1 MNRRRPRNPQLAA
14 QESECI
20 EFSNQTMLPV
30 QEEGIAATFVN
41 SRRKDLRKIK
51 YDKCYFRATGGG
63 RADFIIGYDRDVD
76 VILELKGSD
85 LKHALVQVTDTLERW
100 KDDEIR
106 YKQIVC
112 LIVYGH
118 TFPRARS
125 NRGAM
130 ERDFLDRHRSLLWIR
145 QNGEERF
152 SFRKLAGRSK

>member
-1 MNRRRPRNPQLAA
+1 MNRRKPRNQERAA
-14 QESECI
+14 REGECI
-20 EFSNQTMLPV
+20 EFSNQTSLPV
-30 QEEGIAATFVN
+30 EEEGICATFVN
-41 SRRKDLRKIK
+41 PHGRELRKIQ
-51 YDKCYFRATGGG
+51 YDKCYFRETEGG
-63 RADFIIGYDRDVD
+63 RADFIIGYDRDID

-85 LKHALVQVTDTLERW
+85 LKHALIQVTDTLERW
-100 KDDEIR
+100 KTDEIR

-130 ERDFLDRHRSLLWIR
+130 ERDFLDWHHSLLWIR

-152 SFRKLAGRSK
+152 NFRKLAGRSK